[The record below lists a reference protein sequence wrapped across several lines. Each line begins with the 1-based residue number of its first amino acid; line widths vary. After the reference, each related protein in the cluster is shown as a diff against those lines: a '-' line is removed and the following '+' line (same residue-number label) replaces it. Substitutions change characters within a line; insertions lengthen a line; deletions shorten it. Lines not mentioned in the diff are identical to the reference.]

1 MNGKGHHTFLFD
13 IIYIYVYIYIY
24 ILYNTLTL
32 LEVIATNGK

>member
-32 LEVIATNGK
+32 FEVIATNGK